1 MRSKRTLAQHTPPA
15 KGKRHGEQGF
25 ALPAV
30 LLLSLVI
37 LGAVIT
43 LATTSTQAS
52 RDVRRADETQGEY
65 WGANGNAETLD
76 TALQH
81 ELKQGY
87 EADVRQAR
95 SLSGLRPLPVFD
107 DRGVNPSK
115 PVWWNGA
122 PAYDP
127 SQATSLLGEVNSYA
141 AARSRAIRTS
151 AGLDPADADVASI
164 REESRKSASGQL
176 GRGRTESYVLKY
188 EIHAHFGLGGR
199 YQPKGTVELGALGA
213 GCTTTVTAFASP
225 ATIRR
230 GQSANIEV
238 DYSAA
243 DRLTLTDDRGATVAS
258 STVQYKETTQHAT
271 LTVSPT
277 TTTSYTAGTA
287 TGNCTASAA
296 PSQVNVVWNDA
307 AYVSQSV
314 PGQVTA
320 KSSSP
325 VSVTMRNTGTTTWTA
340 GKYFLAAGSAYWG
353 VQQVPVPRD
362 VPPGDVVTFNFQI
375 KAPDACPTS
384 GIFQWRMLE
393 SGVEWFGQSSPQAT
407 IQIDCPPP
415 VYDGSLDAAD
425 CTSISGWVWDAVQP
439 DAPVTV
445 NVYIDGNLY
454 TQVTASAYRADLQA
468 AGKGNGGHGFSVPTP
483 ASTQDGRPH
492 TVAVRTA
499 DGSFSLKNSPRSYT
513 CGAFY
518 EGALEAA
525 DCASITGWVW
535 DANQPNTP
543 LNVDI
548 FIDGGLAATAA
559 ASTFRADLQA
569 GGKGNGSHGFSFPTP
584 PSLKDGAAHSVTAR
598 VTSTSFTLPGS
609 PQGVTCAA
617 PTPTPTPTPEP
628 TPTPPIVEPTPT
640 PTSTP
645 TPTPTVEPTPAPT
658 PTPTPTPAPCA
669 TTTISA
675 NGAKAI
681 TVLADEA
688 FMLTWGSTNA
698 SALTADN
705 GIGPLD
711 VPSGSRVVRFSSPG
725 QYRITA
731 TAFNPDGSCN
741 GQDFVDVT
749 VNPIPPAVCPTV
761 SLSVGSSPVAGRIRL
776 IYDSTNSPTRMSIDQ
791 GVGDVTPPSG
801 IVEIP
806 APSAQTTYVLSGF
819 SGDPRCPT
827 AQAQATYTP
836 APSVDHSYWV
846 KNEVTVPHSN
856 WTLNGFVFTR
866 ANGSLW
872 YDAGAGGVTNHT
884 TGLSWVKTTY
894 EYHVV
899 LSRDGVPFHEGR
911 FSYVH
916 TYDKPF
922 SDPTKTDLTA
932 AQVPPGNN
940 PVHIWAEATITVV
953 DQFFTS
959 VAHITVDSSL
969 PVGTKFPGDSP
980 PPQPINDVGA
990 PVGFCPTLIEG
1001 ACTNQNVFVDNPL
1014 LTLAP

>member
-1 MRSKRTLAQHTPPA
+1 MHRHALAQRTSRA
-15 KGKRHGEQGF
+15 RDKRHGEQGF

-30 LLLSLVI
+30 LILSLVM
-37 LGAVIT
+37 LGAVIA
-43 LATTSTQAS
+43 LATTATQAS

-76 TALQH
+76 AALQH

-87 EADVRQAR
+87 ETDVREAR

-127 SQATSLLGEVNSYA
+127 SQATSLLGEINSYA
-141 AARSRAIRTS
+141 AAKGRSIRIS

-164 REESRKSASGQL
+164 KEESRRSASGQL
-176 GRGRTESYVLKY
+176 GRGRSESYVLKY
-188 EIHAHFGLGGR
+188 EIHARFGLGGR
-199 YQPKGTVELGALGA
+199 YQPKGAVELGALGA
-213 GCTTTVTAFASP
+213 GCTTTVTALASP

-243 DRLTLTDDRGATVAS
+243 DRLSLTDDKGATVAS
-258 STVQYKETTQHAT
+258 NTVQYKETTEHAT
-271 LTVSPT
+271 ITVSPT
-277 TTTSYTAGTA
+277 TTTSYTARTA
-287 TGNCTASAA
+287 TGNCTAEAA

-362 VPPGDVVTFNFQI
+362 VALGDVVTFNFQI

-415 VYDGSLDAAD
+415 VYDGFLDAAD
-425 CTSISGWVWDAVQP
+425 CASISGWVWDAVQP

-454 TQVTASAYRADLQA
+454 TQLTASAFRADLQA
-468 AGKGNGGHGFSVPTP
+468 MGKGNGSHGFSVPTP

-499 DGSFSLKNSPRSYT
+499 DGSFGLKNSPRSYT

-518 EGALEAA
+518 EGALESA
-525 DCASITGWVW
+525 DCASITGWAW

-548 FIDGGLAATAA
+548 FIDGGFVATAA
-559 ASTFRADLQA
+559 ASNYRSDLQA
-569 GGKGNGSHGFSFPTP
+569 AGKGDGGHGFSVPTP
-584 PSLKDGAAHSVTAR
+584 PSLKDGVAHSITAR

-617 PTPTPTPTPEP
+617 PTPTPTPTPSP
-628 TPTPPIVEPTPT
+628 TPTPIVEPTTTPT
-640 PTSTP
+640 PVSTP

-669 TTTISA
+669 TATISA

-731 TAFNPDGSCN
+731 TAFNSDGSCS

-761 SLSVGSSPVAGRIRL
+761 SLSIGGSPVAGRIRL
-776 IYDSTNSPTRMSIDQ
+776 IYDSTNNPTRMSIDQ
-791 GVGDVTPPSG
+791 GVGDITPPSG

-806 APSAQTTYVLSGF
+806 APSAQTTYTLSGF
-819 SGDPRCPT
+819 SDDPRCSA
-827 AQAQATYTP
+827 AQASATYTP
-836 APSVDHSYWV
+836 APSVDHSFWV
-846 KNEVTVPHSN
+846 KNEVTVTRSN
-856 WTLNGFVFTR
+856 WYLYGYVFTR
-866 ANGSLW
+866 ADGSVW
-872 YDAGAGGVTNHT
+872 YDASVGGMTNHT
-884 TGLSWVKTTY
+884 NGFSWIRTTNDF
-894 EYHVV
+894 HVV
-899 LSRDGVPFHEGR
+899 LSRDGVPFHESR
-911 FSYVH
+911 FSNVF
-916 TYDKPF
+916 TPDVLFVPPNRAEL
-922 SDPTKTDLTA
+922 ST
-932 AQVPPGNN
+932 AQVPAGNN
-940 PVHIWAEATITVV
+940 PVHIWAEVTVTTV
-953 DQFFTS
+953 DQFYTS

-980 PPQPINDVGA
+980 PPQPIDDFGA
-990 PVGFCPTLIEG
+990 PVGFCSAKIEG

-1014 LTLAP
+1014 LTP

>member
-1 MRSKRTLAQHTPPA
+1 MHRHALAQRTSRA
-15 KGKRHGEQGF
+15 RDERHGEQGF

-30 LLLSLVI
+30 LLLSLVM
-37 LGAVIT
+37 LGAVIA

-52 RDVRRADETQGEY
+52 RDVRRADGTQGEY

-76 TALQH
+76 AALQH

-87 EADVRQAR
+87 ETDVRQAR

-141 AARSRAIRTS
+141 AAKSRSIRTS
-151 AGLDPADADVASI
+151 AGLDPAEADVASI
-164 REESRKSASGQL
+164 WEESRRSASGQF
-176 GRGRTESYVLKY
+176 GRGRSEAYVLKY
-188 EIHAHFGLGGR
+188 EIHARFGLGGR
-199 YQPKGTVELGALGA
+199 YQPKGVVELGALGA

-243 DRLTLTDDRGATVAS
+243 DRLSLTDDRGATVTS
-258 STVQYKETTQHAT
+258 SAVQYKETTEHVT

-277 TTTSYTAGTA
+277 ATTSYTARTE

-296 PSQVNVVWNDA
+296 PAQVNVVWNDA

-340 GKYFLAAGSAYWG
+340 GRYFLAAGSAYWG

-362 VPPGDVVTFNFQI
+362 VAPGEVVTFNFQI

-393 SGVEWFGQSSPQAT
+393 SGVEWFGQSSPQT
-407 IQIDCPPP
+407 SIQIDCPPP

-425 CTSISGWVWDAVQP
+425 CAAISGWVWDANQP

-454 TQVTASAYRADLQA
+454 TQLTASAYRSDLQA
-468 AGKGNGGHGFSVPTP
+468 MGKGNGNHGFSIPTP

-499 DGSFSLKNSPRSYT
+499 DGSFTLKNSPRSYT

-518 EGALEAA
+518 EGALESA
-525 DCASITGWVW
+525 DCSSITGWVW

-548 FIDGGLAATAA
+548 FIDGGFAATAA
-559 ASTFRADLQA
+559 ASVYRSDLQA
-569 GGKGNGSHGFSFPTP
+569 AGKGNGSHGFIVPTP

-617 PTPTPTPTPEP
+617 PTPTPTP
-628 TPTPPIVEPTPT
+628 EPTPT

-658 PTPTPTPAPCA
+658 PTPTPTPVPCA
-669 TTTISA
+669 TTTIFA
-675 NGAKAI
+675 NGAKAV
-681 TVLADEA
+681 TVEVDNA
-688 FMLTWGSTNA
+688 FMLTWSSTNA

-731 TAFNPDGSCN
+731 TAMNSDGSCS

-749 VNPIPPAVCPTV
+749 VNPKPPAVCPTV
-761 SLSVGSSPVAGRIRL
+761 SLSIGGSPVAGRIRL
-776 IYDSTNSPTRMSIDQ
+776 IYDSTNNPTRMSIDQ
-791 GVGDVTPPSG
+791 GVGDVTPPLG
-801 IVEIP
+801 MIEIP
-806 APSAQTTYVLSGF
+806 APGVQTTYILSGF
-819 SGDPRCPT
+819 SGDARCPT
-827 AQAQATYTP
+827 AQASAIYTP
-836 APSVDHSYWV
+836 APAVDHSFWV
-846 KNEVTVPHSN
+846 KNEVTVTRSN
-856 WTLNGFVFTR
+856 WYLYGYSYTR
-866 ANGSLW
+866 ADGSMW
-872 YDAGAGGVTNHT
+872 YDATVGGRTDDPA
-884 TGLSWVKTTY
+884 GLSWKKTTFD
-894 EYHVV
+894 YHVV
-899 LSRDGVPFHEGR
+899 LSRDGVPFHESR
-911 FSYVH
+911 YSYVH
-916 TYDKPF
+916 TPAQPN
-922 SDPTKTDLTA
+922 SPPTKVDLPA
-932 AQVPPGNN
+932 AQVPHGNN
-940 PVHIWAEATITVV
+940 PVHIWAEVTITLE
-953 DQFFTS
+953 DQFYTS

-969 PVGTKFPGDSP
+969 PPGTRFPGDSP
-980 PPQPINDVGA
+980 PPQPMGGLGV
-990 PVGFCPTLIEG
+990 PVGFCHADIEG
-1001 ACTNQNVFVDNPL
+1001 ACTNQNVYVDNPL
-1014 LTLAP
+1014 LALMP